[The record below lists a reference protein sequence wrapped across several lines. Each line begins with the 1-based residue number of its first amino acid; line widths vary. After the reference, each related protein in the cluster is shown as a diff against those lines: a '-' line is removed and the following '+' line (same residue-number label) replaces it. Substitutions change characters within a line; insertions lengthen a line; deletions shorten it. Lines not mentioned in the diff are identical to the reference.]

1 MVRQPYPASRDSLSH
16 EMLRHPL
23 MIIKP
28 LTMIQSA
35 QTTILFHNTNL
46 KGMEL
51 QLDMGMASAIAS
63 TYHKVDTTDTPSLW
77 LCKYLQTEK
86 KTLLQ

>member
-1 MVRQPYPASRDSLSH
+1 
-16 EMLRHPL
+16 
-23 MIIKP
+23 
-28 LTMIQSA
+28 MIQSA

-51 QLDMGMASAIAS
+51 QLDMGIASAIAS

-86 KTLLQ
+86 KTLLQWQIFKFFDIYKILTVFIF